1 MFSFFRSR
9 HAKQALAAAMVV
21 VCVGALAGCSKGEQ
35 QQKQGAQATLVKSM
49 KVIKRD
55 TPVVYQYTGFIE
67 ANREM
72 ELRPNVTG
80 QITGKY
86 FKGGDTVKAGQV
98 LYKIDARAYE
108 AQLIN
113 ARASY
118 NMAAADA
125 ERYATLYKQNAISKQ
140 VYENA
145 QTLKEQT
152 RAALINAEINMGDTS
167 VRAPFDGRTDTAA
180 LEVGNYVNQGQ
191 TILTK
196 MSDTN
201 PVNTKFSVSE
211 PEYLRITAA
220 NEGKAALDNL
230 RLVLSDGSTYD
241 KVGRVIEVNRG
252 ITNNTGTVT
261 IKAQFDN
268 PERRL
273 LPGMFAHINAVG
285 GVKKDAILVPQR
297 SIVEMLYKK
306 FVFVIGADNKVK
318 MTEVTTGQPVD
329 RLFVI
334 ESGLKGDETIVV
346 EGTGKLR
353 NEALVNPQLIT
364 EKDLDTR
371 DVAANEAK
379 K

>member
-1 MFSFFRSR
+1 
-9 HAKQALAAAMVV
+9 
-21 VCVGALAGCSKGEQ
+21 
-35 QQKQGAQATLVKSM
+35 
-49 KVIKRD
+49 
-55 TPVVYQYTGFIE
+55 
-67 ANREM
+67 
-72 ELRPNVTG
+72 
-80 QITGKY
+80 
-86 FKGGDTVKAGQV
+86 
-98 LYKIDARAYE
+98 
-108 AQLIN
+108 
-113 ARASY
+113 
-118 NMAAADA
+118 
-125 ERYATLYKQNAISKQ
+125 
-140 VYENA
+140 
-145 QTLKEQT
+145 
-152 RAALINAEINMGDTS
+152 MGDTS

-191 TILTK
+191 TVLTK